1 MKIDG
6 IELAKAGKKIEKT
19 GDKPTEVT
27 GGVDIKDDVGYP
39 IVQSWNDEIPGTEK
53 MEVGNDYIMC
63 AVVHCSSVRKEEHDK
78 EKKNQTNVTLQVH
91 HVGFRAYKG
100 KSDTEL
106 TPAER
111 RKAMDDEV
119 EKDDYK

>member
-6 IELAKAGKKIEKT
+6 IELAKAGKKIEKP
-19 GDKPTEVT
+19 DKPIEAS
-27 GGVDIKDDVGYP
+27 GGIDVKDDMRYP
-39 IVQSWNDEIPGTEK
+39 TVQSWDGEIPGTEK
-53 MEVGNDYIMC
+53 MQAGNDYIMC
-63 AVVHCSSVRKEEHDK
+63 AVVHCARKEDVTEENK
-78 EKKNQTNVTLQVH
+78 TRTNVTLQVH
-91 HVGFRAYKG
+91 NVGFRPYKG